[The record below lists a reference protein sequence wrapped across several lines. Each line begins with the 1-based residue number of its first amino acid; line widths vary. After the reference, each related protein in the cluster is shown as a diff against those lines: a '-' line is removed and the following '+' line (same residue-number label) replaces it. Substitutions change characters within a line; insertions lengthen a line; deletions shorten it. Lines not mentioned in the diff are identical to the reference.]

1 MNQAGPRS
9 PKRPNNFQNWASIV
23 IRGSV
28 MNSPIPNTQFW
39 ARSFCSARTK
49 LPTARPAVS
58 RSQSF
63 PPKHHSPP
71 LPSPTFLSYALPA
84 QTSLQTLTEL
94 LLPQKYTYPDPT
106 PEFAEAETHEF
117 RDEILKKLSKDKET
131 FGDERD
137 TVNEVF
143 NNFLHKEYGGPGT
156 LLVEPFTDMLIAPKE
171 RKLTAGP

>member
-9 PKRPNNFQNWASIV
+9 PKRTKNFQNWASIV

-49 LPTARPAVS
+49 WPTARPAVS

-84 QTSLQTLTEL
+84 SLLHLHSFHYL
-94 LLPQKYTYPDPT
+94 LLHISHSQPNIFANPDGTSPP
-106 PEFAEAETHEF
+106 PEIH
-117 RDEILKKLSKDKET
+117 LSRPNPWICWSCKC
-131 FGDERD
+131 FFICIINVLR
-137 TVNEVF
+137 VC
-143 NNFLHKEYGGPGT
+143 
-156 LLVEPFTDMLIAPKE
+156 
-171 RKLTAGP
+171 

>member
-1 MNQAGPRS
+1 MSVQFQILNFGPVPS
-9 PKRPNNFQNWASIV
+9 AQLGQNGPPRV
-23 IRGSV
+23 LL
-28 MNSPIPNTQFW
+28 
-39 ARSFCSARTK
+39 SA
-49 LPTARPAVS
+49 A
-58 RSQSF
+58 
-63 PPKHHSPP
+63 HSP
-71 LPSPTFLSYALPA
+71 SRQNTIHHHYHRQHSYPTHSLRHCSIFTPFIIFFFISLTLS

-137 TVNEVF
+137 TVNEVCVEVF

-171 RKLTAGP
+171 RKLPAGP